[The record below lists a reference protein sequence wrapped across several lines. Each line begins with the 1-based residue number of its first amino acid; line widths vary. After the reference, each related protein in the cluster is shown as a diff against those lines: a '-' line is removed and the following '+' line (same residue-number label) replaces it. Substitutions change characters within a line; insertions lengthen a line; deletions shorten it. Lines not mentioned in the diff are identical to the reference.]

1 MERDVFI
8 YAPPK
13 VRIADYFV
21 RSELDDNF
29 RSGTLDLD
37 VDLLNRERYTGKYRV
52 QVRLIKDQRTLLD
65 MKKEIAIDSAKTIHY
80 KASISRVKPWSAET
94 PNLYSLELTLTSP
107 QGDMLESF
115 SQQVGFRQVR
125 ITDGNLL
132 VNGQAIQFRGVN
144 RHEWDPVRGRSITRE
159 SMIRDIKL
167 MKENNINAVRAS
179 HYPNQ
184 EQWYELCNQY
194 GLYVVDEA
202 NIEAHGMRFH
212 AEKYGFIA
220 NDSSWAGQW
229 MDRGRRMVERDKNQ
243 PCIILWSMGN
253 EAGDGTNF
261 EKLYRWIKSRD
272 GSRPVVYE
280 PAGTKDHTDVV
291 FPMPLRPIRV
301 TTSPVFT
308 ARRVPKSA

>member
-1 MERDVFI
+1 
-8 YAPPK
+8 
-13 VRIADYFV
+13 
-21 RSELDDNF
+21 
-29 RSGTLDLD
+29 
-37 VDLLNRERYTGKYRV
+37 
-52 QVRLIKDQRTLLD
+52 
-65 MKKEIAIDSAKTIHY
+65 
-80 KASISRVKPWSAET
+80 
-94 PNLYSLELTLTSP
+94 
-107 QGDMLESF
+107 
-115 SQQVGFRQVR
+115 
-125 ITDGNLL
+125 
-132 VNGQAIQFRGVN
+132 
-144 RHEWDPVRGRSITRE
+144 
-159 SMIRDIKL
+159 

-184 EQWYELCNQY
+184 ERWYELCNQY

-220 NDSSWAGQW
+220 NDSSWSGQW
-229 MDRGRRMVERDKNQ
+229 LDRGRRMVERDKNQ

-291 FPMPLRPIRV
+291 FPM
-301 TTSPVFT
+301 
-308 ARRVPKSA
+308 